1 MFEAFYEKYAP
12 EEQEVVALIRNCIGG
27 GYNNKGDFWEM
38 TAISLGMVFCA
49 TGENNIREGRLEW
62 PVTEED
68 RNSEEGWGRFGK
80 EQICRIRVRKL
91 LDEYVPNH
99 TTPEKFNSW
108 AVTGVLEPSVSCPE
122 LETVL
127 EEYNKPVVIEDKVL
141 GTLTLNREFDMFET
155 DFSWNGKEVS
165 LMLEVNPESKSSWS
179 RARTAAKLCV
189 NLQQRSSQSW
199 PTSGWRRMRKTR
211 LPSQSQRRHL
221 RSALLSQNLR
231 LPPAAASPPII
242 TMTPCSGDMP

>member
-99 TTPEKFNSW
+99 TPPGEIQQLGCHRGVGTVGILPG
-108 AVTGVLEPSVSCPE
+108 TG
-122 LETVL
+122 
-127 EEYNKPVVIEDKVL
+127 N
-141 GTLTLNREFDMFET
+141 GTGR
-155 DFSWNGKEVS
+155 
-165 LMLEVNPESKSSWS
+165 
-179 RARTAAKLCV
+179 
-189 NLQQRSSQSW
+189 
-199 PTSGWRRMRKTR
+199 
-211 LPSQSQRRHL
+211 
-221 RSALLSQNLR
+221 
-231 LPPAAASPPII
+231 I
-242 TMTPCSGDMP
+242 